1 MVVYCWCVISEFD
14 SAKFRSV
21 LGHVPTSVVVVT
33 GCDAK
38 GEPFGI
44 TIGSFTSVSL
54 DPPLVGFFPG
64 VQSRSWASIR
74 ESGKFCVN
82 VLGGGQ
88 DELCW
93 RFAKEGDD
101 KFSGLNWEPSPT
113 GSPVLPDVIASIDC
127 DIESET
133 VVGDHF
139 FVVGRV
145 QSLAHADNA
154 TNAMVFFRG
163 KVSTAELKQ
172 S

>member
-1 MVVYCWCVISEFD
+1 MSSSFD

-33 GCDAK
+33 GCNQQGD
-38 GEPFGI
+38 PFGI
-44 TIGSFTSVSL
+44 TIGSFASVSL

-64 VQSRSWASIR
+64 VQSRSWSAIR

-82 VLGGGQ
+82 VLGARQ

-101 KFSGLNWEPSPT
+101 KFAGIDWSLSES
-113 GSPVLPDVIASIDC
+113 GSPVLSDVIATIDC
-127 DIESET
+127 TIDTET
-133 VVGDHF
+133 QVGDHF

-145 QSLAHADNA
+145 TSLDHVDNA
-154 TNAMVFFRG
+154 ADAMVFFRG
-163 KVSTAELKQ
+163 KVSKVEHKE

>member
-1 MVVYCWCVISEFD
+1 MSGSPQFD

-33 GCDAK
+33 GVDDA
-38 GEPFGI
+38 GRPHGI
-44 TIGSFTSVSL
+44 TIGSFASVSL

-64 VQSRSWASIR
+64 VGSRSWAAISATGR
-74 ESGKFCVN
+74 FAVN
-82 VLGGGQ
+82 VLGAGQ

-101 KFSGLNWEPSPT
+101 KFAGLDWRPSGL
-113 GSPVLPDVIASIDC
+113 GSPLLAGSLAWIDC
-127 DIESET
+127 TVESST
-133 VVGDHF
+133 PAGDHH

-145 QSLAHADNA
+145 ESLDGAPGD
-154 TNAMVFFRG
+154 AMVFFRG
-163 KVSTAELKQ
+163 KVTSVHAD

>member
-1 MVVYCWCVISEFD
+1 MLVYCCGVSSSFD

-33 GCDAK
+33 GRNNSGD
-38 GEPFGI
+38 PFGI
-44 TIGSFTSVSL
+44 TIGSFASVSL

-64 VQSRSWASIR
+64 LQSRSWAAIR

-82 VLGGGQ
+82 VLGADQ

-101 KFSGLNWEPSPT
+101 KFAGIDWSLSES
-113 GSPVLPDVIASIDC
+113 GSPVLSDVIATIDC
-127 DIESET
+127 TIDAET
-133 VVGDHF
+133 QVGDHF

-145 QSLAHADNA
+145 TSLDHVDNA
-154 TNAMVFFRG
+154 ADAMVFFRG
-163 KVSTAELKQ
+163 KVSKVEHKE